1 MTVSSFWQR
10 LDERRFALRATLVI
24 VLALAVVRIAVLIA
38 TPLNLG
44 PDEAQYWFWS
54 LTPDFGYFS
63 KPPLIA
69 WSIGATTSL
78 CGDSEACVRLASP
91 LYAAGTA
98 LVCFFIGLRLFGARA
113 GFLSAVI
120 FTTLP
125 ASFFSALLIT
135 TDVPLLF
142 FWALTLL
149 GLAALIHDERPS
161 GPALALAIGAAAGL
175 GFLAKYAMGYAALCL
190 SLLILMD
197 ARARARLFTLNG
209 ALIVGAFVLTIS
221 PNIIWNAAHGFPTFW
236 HTAENA
242 NWQADSNFN
251 PEKLAE
257 FAGAQLGLLGPFT
270 VFLLALAAIALWKNR
285 NVGDALSSRMK
296 FLLLFSLPI
305 LLIGLAQSFIS
316 RANANWAAPAF
327 LSAVIAVAGMLAR
340 DPRIA
345 RALWL
350 AAPHAIIGILLYSLA
365 VSPALISALGRE
377 NDVKRLRGWDVQAA
391 NVLREAERM
400 GANLIVS
407 DDREDMASLLYYTR
421 HGSLPVRMWVDG
433 GHPQN
438 HFEMFLP
445 YMNGDETI
453 ALVTRRRD
461 PSRVLASLGGDA
473 SEPVDLTLELGGGKV
488 RNLKIFAI
496 TPAHANRQ

>member
-1 MTVSSFWQR
+1 MTTATIWQR
-10 LDERRFALRATLVI
+10 LDERRFAFRATLVI
-24 VLALAVVRIAVLIA
+24 VLVLMLVRIAILVA

-78 CGDSEACVRLASP
+78 CGDGEACVRLASP
-91 LYAAGTA
+91 LYAASTA

-113 GFLSAVI
+113 GFLSALI

-149 GLAALIHDERPS
+149 GLAALIHDEKAP
-161 GPALALAIGAAAGL
+161 GPALALAVGAAAGL

-190 SLLILMD
+190 GLLILVD

-209 ALIVGAFVLTIS
+209 ALIVAAFALTIS
-221 PNIIWNAAHGFPTFW
+221 PNIIWNAAHDFPTFW

-242 NWQADSNFN
+242 NWQADNFN

-257 FAGAQLGLLGPFT
+257 FAGAQIGLLGPFT
-270 VFLLALAAIALWKNR
+270 IFLLALATIALWKNR
-285 NVGDALSSRMK
+285 KAQDADASRLK
-296 FLLLFSLPI
+296 FLILFSLPI
-305 LLIGLAQSFIS
+305 LAIGLTQSFIS

-327 LSAVIAVAGMLAR
+327 LSAVIAVAAMLAR
-340 DPRIA
+340 DQKMGRT
-345 RALWL
+345 LWL
-350 AAPHAIIGILLYSLA
+350 AAPHALVGILLYSLA
-365 VSPALISALGRE
+365 VSPALVSALGRE
-377 NDVKRLRGWDVQAA
+377 NDVKRLRGWDLQAA
-391 NVLREAERM
+391 NVLTQARGM
-400 GANLIVS
+400 GAQIIVS

-421 HGSLPVRMWVDG
+421 TGGIPLRMWVDG
-433 GHPQN
+433 GRPQN

-445 YMNGDETI
+445 YMNDGETI

-461 PSRVLASLGGDA
+461 PSRVLSSLGGEA
-473 SEPVDLTLELGGGKV
+473 AAPVDLTLELGGGKV

-496 TPAHANRQ
+496 TQPRANRQ

>member
-1 MTVSSFWQR
+1 MSTGTLWQR
-10 LDERRFALRATLVI
+10 LDDRRLALT
-24 VLALAVVRIAVLIA
+24 LALAVIAVLTLARIAVLIA

-78 CGDSEACVRLASP
+78 CGDGEACVRLASP

-98 LVCFFIGLRLFGARA
+98 LICFFIGLRLFGARA
-113 GFLSAVI
+113 GFLSALI

-142 FWALTLL
+142 FWAMSLL
-149 GLAALIHDERPS
+149 GLAALIHDDAKP
-161 GPALALAIGAAAGL
+161 GPMLALATGIAAGL
-175 GFLAKYAMGYAALCL
+175 GFLAKYAMGYSALCL
-190 SLLILMD
+190 GLLLLVD
-197 ARARARLFTLNG
+197 GRARARLLSWNG
-209 ALIVGAFVLTIS
+209 ALVLAGFALTIS

-242 NWQADSNFN
+242 NWQADNFN
-251 PEKLAE
+251 LEKLAE

-270 VFLLALAAIALWKNR
+270 VVLLVLAAFALWKNR
-285 NVGDALSSRMK
+285 REGDVVTSRMK

-305 LLIGLAQSFIS
+305 LAIGLAQSFIS

-327 LSAVIAVAGMLAR
+327 LSAVIAVAALLAR
-340 DPRIA
+340 DQTRA
-345 RALWL
+345 RTIGLI
-350 AAPHAIIGILLYSLA
+350 APHLLIGILLYSLA
-365 VSPALISALGRE
+365 VSPALVTALGRE

-391 NVLREAERM
+391 NVLTEAERM
-400 GANLIVS
+400 GASIIVS

-421 HGSLPVRMWVDG
+421 HGTIPVRMWMDG
-433 GHPQN
+433 DHPQN

-461 PSRVLASLGGDA
+461 PSRVLSALGGEA

-496 TPAHANRQ
+496 THTRANRP

>member
-1 MTVSSFWQR
+1 MNRTAFGDR
-10 LDERRFALRATLVI
+10 LDNPRFAFWLL
-24 VLALAVVRIAVLIA
+24 LALVGALTLVRIAVLVA

-44 PDEAQYWFWS
+44 PDEAQYWYWS

-69 WSIGATTSL
+69 WSIGATTSV
-78 CGDSEACVRLASP
+78 CGDAEACVRLASP

-98 LVCFFIGLRLFGARA
+98 LICFLIGLRLFGPRA
-113 GFLSAVI
+113 GFWAGLV

-149 GLAALIHDERPS
+149 GLSAIIHDGKEPPLS
-161 GPALALAIGAAAGL
+161 LALATGVAAGL

-190 SLLILMD
+190 GIVLLTD
-197 ARARARLFTLNG
+197 ARARTRLLNRRG
-209 ALIVGAFVLTIS
+209 AALVGAFALTIS

-242 NWQADSNFN
+242 NWQADNFN

-257 FAGAQLGLLGPFT
+257 FVGAQIGLLGPFT
-270 VFLLALAAIALWKNR
+270 IFLLALVVIGLWKTR
-285 NVGDALSSRMK
+285 GARDAGASRLR
-296 FLLLFSLPI
+296 FLVLFSLPI
-305 LLIGLAQSFIS
+305 LLIGITQSFIS

-327 LSAVIAVAGMLAR
+327 LGAAIAVGAH
-340 DPRIA
+340 
-345 RALWL
+345 L
-350 AAPHAIIGILLYSLA
+350 AAGRKWKSGAGLLVPHVIFGIVLYSLA
-365 VSPALISALGRE
+365 VSPALVSALDRE
-377 NDVKRLRGWDVQAA
+377 NDVKRLRGWDLQAA
-391 NVLREAERM
+391 DVVANARAM
-400 GANLIVS
+400 GADVIVS

-421 HGSLPVRMWVDG
+421 DSGLALRMWTDG
-433 GHPQN
+433 GRPQN
-438 HFEMFLP
+438 HFEMFMP
-445 YMNGDETI
+445 WVNDGSVI

-461 PSRVLASLGGDA
+461 PSRVISAIGGDA
-473 SEPVDLTLELGGGKV
+473 SGPVDLSRELGGGKV
-488 RNLKIFAI
+488 RNLKIFRIA
-496 TPAHANRQ
+496 P